1 MGDEP
6 ERRPFLLQLFSF
18 MSERGSPIHSMP
30 QVSKTFIDLFALYK
44 VVNEKGGLLEVP
56 SAS

>member
-1 MGDEP
+1 
-6 ERRPFLLQLFSF
+6 